1 MTQASFCQVMLSL
14 AGRTAVITGAASG
27 IGRAMARRFSA
38 EGMAVVAADVDADAL
53 DELAADPSWP
63 SPVRVVPTDV
73 SDPSSVEALADLVFG
88 EFGEVGVLCNNAGVG
103 PMGTIWEVGVP
114 EWEWV
119 LGVNLW
125 GVINGVRSF
134 IPRMLESGRE
144 GHVVNTASMAGLIA
158 GREMTRW
165 RLGAYA
171 ASKHA
176 VVAISHTLYAELR
189 TAGAPI
195 GVSLLCPAAVNT
207 RIWDTERLRPSYPEG
222 FQPSQSSSE
231 EAERL
236 QAQLRTGLELGST
249 PAEVAEMVLEAV
261 VDNRFY
267 VFTSP
272 GSPEQV
278 GRHVGD
284 LVDLRNPPVPDL
296 D

>member
-1 MTQASFCQVMLSL
+1 MALQASFREDMLSL

-27 IGRAMARRFSA
+27 IGRGMARRFSA
-38 EGMAVVAADVDADAL
+38 EGMAVVAADVDAAAL
-53 DELAADPSWP
+53 EELAADPDLP

-73 SDPSSVEALADLVFG
+73 SDPSSVEALADLVFE

-103 PMGTIWEVGVP
+103 PMGTIWEVDVP

-189 TAGAPI
+189 AAGAPI

-207 RIWDTERLRPSYPEG
+207 RIWDTERLRPRSESEPRR
-222 FQPSQSSSE
+222 PSSE

-236 QAQLRTGLELGST
+236 QAQLRTGLELGNA
-249 PAEVAEMVLEAV
+249 PPEVAEMVLEAV
-261 VDNRFY
+261 VNDRFY

-284 LVDLRNPPVPDL
+284 LVDLRNPPVPGL

>member
-1 MTQASFCQVMLSL
+1 M
-14 AGRTAVITGAASG
+14 
-27 IGRAMARRFSA
+27 
-38 EGMAVVAADVDADAL
+38 VAADVDAGGL
-53 DELAADPSWP
+53 DQLVADPRFP
-63 SPVRVVPTDV
+63 SPARVVPTDV
-73 SDPSSVEALADLVFG
+73 SDPSSVEELADLVFR

-103 PMGTIWEVGVP
+103 PMGTIWEVDVP

-134 IPRMLESGRE
+134 VPRMLDSGRE
-144 GHVVNTASMAGLIA
+144 GHIVNTASMAGLIA

-165 RLGAYA
+165 RLGAYS

-189 TAGAPI
+189 TAGAPL
-195 GVSLLCPAAVNT
+195 GVSLLCPAAVDT
-207 RIWDTERLRPSYPEG
+207 RIWNTERLRPLPSEGSGPEH
-222 FQPSQSSSE
+222 PSSQ

-236 QAQLRTGLELGST
+236 RAQLRIGLEFGST

-261 VDNRFY
+261 LDDRFY

-278 GRHVGD
+278 ARHIGD
-284 LVDLRNPPVPDL
+284 LVDLRNPAVPGSD
-296 D
+296 

>member
-1 MTQASFCQVMLSL
+1 
-14 AGRTAVITGAASG
+14 
-27 IGRAMARRFSA
+27 MARRFSA
-38 EGMAVVAADVDADAL
+38 EGMAVVAVDVDSAAL
-53 DELAADPSWP
+53 EELASDPGFP
-63 SPVRVVPTDV
+63 SPVKAVPTDV
-73 SDPSSVEALADLVFG
+73 SDPALVEEMADLVFG

-103 PMGTIWEVGVP
+103 PMGTIWEVDLP

-134 IPRMLESGRE
+134 VPRMLESGRE

-158 GREMTRW
+158 GREMTPW

-176 VVAISHTLYAELR
+176 VVAISHTLYAELL

-195 GVSLLCPAAVNT
+195 GVSLLCPAAVQT
-207 RIWDTERLRPSYPEG
+207 RIWDTERLRPRSGSEAS
-222 FQPSQSSSE
+222 QPSSQ

-236 QAQLRTGLELGST
+236 QAQLRSGLELGNT
-249 PAEVAEMVLEAV
+249 PEEVAEMVLEAV
-261 VDNRFY
+261 LDDRFY
-267 VFTSP
+267 VFTTP

-278 GRHVGD
+278 GRHIGD
-284 LVDLRNPPVPDL
+284 LVDLRNPPVPGL

>member
-1 MTQASFCQVMLSL
+1 
-14 AGRTAVITGAASG
+14 
-27 IGRAMARRFSA
+27 MARRFSQ
-38 EGMAVVAADVDADAL
+38 EGMAVVAADVDAVAL
-53 DELAADPSWP
+53 EELAADPGFP

-73 SDPSSVEALADLVFG
+73 SDPSSVEDLAGLVFG
-88 EFGEVGVLCNNAGVG
+88 EFGDVGVLCNNAGVG
-103 PMGTIWEVGVP
+103 PMGTIWEVDVP

-125 GVINGVRSF
+125 GVINGIRSF
-134 IPRMLESGRE
+134 IPRMLDSGRK

-158 GREMTRW
+158 GREMTPW

-171 ASKHA
+171 ASKHG

-189 TAGAPI
+189 TAGTPI

-207 RIWDTERLRPSYPEG
+207 RIWDTERLRPRSGSEPTS
-222 FQPSQSSSE
+222 PSSE

-236 QAQLRTGLELGST
+236 QVQLRTGLEHGST

-261 VDNRFY
+261 VNDRFY

-284 LVDLRNPPVPDL
+284 LVNLRNPPVPGL

>member
-1 MTQASFCQVMLSL
+1 MLSL

-27 IGRAMARRFSA
+27 IGRAMARRFST
-38 EGMAVVAADVDADAL
+38 EGMAVVAADVDAAAL
-53 DELAADPSWP
+53 ETLAADPGFP
-63 SPVRVVPTDV
+63 SPVRVAPTDV

-103 PMGTIWEVGVP
+103 PMGTVWEVDVP

-134 IPRMLESGRE
+134 IPRMLDSGRE

-207 RIWDTERLRPSYPEG
+207 RIWDTERLRPPPAEG
-222 FQPSQSSSE
+222 SEPSRPSSE
-231 EAERL
+231 EAKWL
-236 QAQLRTGLELGST
+236 QAQLRTGLELGNT

-261 VDNRFY
+261 RGSRFY

-272 GSPEQV
+272 GSPGQV
-278 GRHVGD
+278 GRHLGD
-284 LVDLRNPPVPDL
+284 VVDLRNPPVPGL

>member
-1 MTQASFCQVMLSL
+1 MLSL

-27 IGRAMARRFSA
+27 IGRAMALRFSA
-38 EGMAVVAADVDADAL
+38 EGMAVVAADVDAAAL
-53 DELAADPSWP
+53 DELAADPGWS

-73 SDPSSVEALADLVFG
+73 SDPSSVEELAVLVFE

-103 PMGTIWEVGVP
+103 PMGTIWEVDVP

-207 RIWDTERLRPSYPEG
+207 RIWDTERLRPLPGSE
-222 FQPSQSSSE
+222 PSQPASQG
-231 EAERL
+231 AERL
-236 QAQLRTGLELGST
+236 RAQLRTGLELGNT
-249 PAEVAEMVLEAV
+249 PVEVAEMVLEAV
-261 VDNRFY
+261 VEDRFY

-284 LVDLRNPPVPDL
+284 LVDLRNPPVPGL

>member
-1 MTQASFCQVMLSL
+1 MGVRLVFALGMLSL

-27 IGRAMARRFSA
+27 IGRAMARRFA
-38 EGMAVVAADVDADAL
+38 AQGMSVVAADVDAAGL
-53 DELAADPSWP
+53 EELAADPDLP
-63 SPVRVVPTDV
+63 SPVRVVRTDV
-73 SDPSSVEALADLVFG
+73 SDPSSVEALADVVFG
-88 EFGEVGVLCNNAGVG
+88 EFGDVGVLCNNAGVG
-103 PMGTIWEVGVP
+103 PMGTIWDVDVA

-134 IPRMLESGRE
+134 IPRMLETGRE

-158 GREMTRW
+158 GRELTRW

-195 GVSLLCPAAVNT
+195 GVSLVCPAAVQT
-207 RIWDTERLRPSYPEG
+207 RIWDVERLRPRSG
-222 FQPSQSSSE
+222 SE
-231 EAERL
+231 PKLPTEDGERL
-236 QAQLRTGLELGST
+236 QAQLRRGLEVGNT
-249 PAEVAEMVLEAV
+249 PGEVAGLVLEAV
-261 VDNRFY
+261 LEDRFY

-278 GRHVGD
+278 ERHIGD
-284 LVDLRNPPVPDL
+284 LVGLRNPPVPGL
-296 D
+296 G